1 MDDGKDARG
10 TSSDAAQV
18 AGNAGQVPDDAADV
32 AGMAASTS
40 GASPESPARVYSPP
54 NPSELLA
61 AELLGVLN
69 DFAARIP
76 GLSSPHKSTG
86 PSVRRHRTIPKTF
99 MRSAIFTTE
108 QFESLQATGALGIA
122 AARETLQFV
131 DAFKPVLDKLKTLT
145 QDMGFT
151 IELKTSEVSD
161 AALRIYGV
169 ARILSRDPAS
179 GDLGGHAA
187 ILKKHLGRKGG
198 RKKKPPQDGTPEP
211 AAP

>member
-1 MDDGKDARG
+1 MDDGKDASS
-10 TSSDAAQV
+10 TSSDAVQATGNGDQV
-18 AGNAGQVPDDAADV
+18 GDDAADV
-32 AGMAASTS
+32 AGMTASAS
-40 GASPESPARVYSPP
+40 GANPESPARVYSPP

-86 PSVRRHRTIPKTF
+86 PSVRRHRTIPKAF

-108 QFESLQATGALGIA
+108 QFESLQATGTLGIN
-122 AARETLQFV
+122 AAREPLQFV

-151 IELKTSEVSD
+151 IELQTSEASD
-161 AALRIYGV
+161 AALRIYGI
-169 ARILSRDPAS
+169 AKILSRDPAT
-179 GDLGGHAA
+179 GELGG
-187 ILKKHLGRKGG
+187 
-198 RKKKPPQDGTPEP
+198 P
-211 AAP
+211 A